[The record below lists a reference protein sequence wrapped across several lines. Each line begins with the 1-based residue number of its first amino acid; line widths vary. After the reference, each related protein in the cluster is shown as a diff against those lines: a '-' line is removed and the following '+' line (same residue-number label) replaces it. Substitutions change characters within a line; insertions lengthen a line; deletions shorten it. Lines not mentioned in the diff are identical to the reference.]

1 MKRKMGM
8 TFNDIHIYL
17 IAACIVIITILRLF
31 NVFPAKTWYDIM
43 IIIMIIDR
51 ILWCIEDYREKHK

>member
-1 MKRKMGM
+1 M
-8 TFNDIHIYL
+8 TFSDIHTYL